1 MIPAYVKEQAKK
13 ELSRRI
19 YSDYVEY
26 VHEGRW
32 LKGKA
37 VSYICDEVQKFIE
50 TDTGHAFDILVLSI
64 PPQHGKSMTV
74 TETLPSWFLGKH
86 PYKRVIEASYSE
98 DFAQLF
104 GRRNLRKVKQFGN
117 AIFGI
122 KEGTIANNTEFE
134 LDNGVG
140 GMISRGILS
149 GVTGR
154 PADLMIIDDPVKN
167 RQEADSKTYRDRV
180 WAEWNDSLKSR
191 LAYGAKVIIIQTRW
205 HEDDFAGRIIKNE
218 KNVTVI
224 NLKCEAGE
232 NDILGRRIGQAL
244 CPEIG
249 KGDNWL
255 KDFKSS
261 FTTKEGTRTWNAL
274 YQGEPTPDEGNI
286 FKRQWFQYYKEL
298 PNIPYKLIS
307 VDATF
312 KDKEDND
319 FVAIQVWG
327 KRNADYYL
335 IERIKEHM
343 NFPTTLRTI
352 RQLKQK
358 HPDASAIL
366 VEDKAN
372 GSAIIQTLQ
381 KEFSG
386 VVPINPEGGKVA
398 RANAVSPSIESGN
411 VFLPEKEP
419 WVHDYLIELISFP
432 NAEHDDEVDC
442 TTQAL
447 NRLRII
453 TAREITEE
461 QKELYEFNKK
471 KYRERIKTYAGNT
484 ATKSFI
490 NFGG

>member
-1 MIPAYVKEQAKK
+1 MKIRNELRK
-13 ELSRRI
+13 ELARRS

-32 LKGKA
+32 IKGKA
-37 VSYICDEVQKFIE
+37 VSYICDVVQKFIE
-50 TDTGHAFDILVLSI
+50 TDTGHAFDILTLSI
-64 PPQHGKSMTV
+64 PPQHGKSMTI
-74 TETLPSWFLGKH
+74 TETLPSWYLGKY
-86 PYKRVIEASYSE
+86 PTKRIIEASYSE

-104 GRRNLRKVKQFGN
+104 GRRNRRKINQFGES
-117 AIFGI
+117 IFGI
-122 KEGTIANNTEFE
+122 KMGFIETNTEFE
-134 LDNGVG
+134 LDNGIG

-180 WAEWNDSLKSR
+180 WAEWNDSFKSR

-218 KNVTVI
+218 KHVTVI
-224 NLKCEAGE
+224 NLKCEADE
-232 NDILGRRIGQAL
+232 NDVLGRKPGDAL

-249 KGDNWL
+249 KGNKWL
-255 KDFKSS
+255 QDFKSS
-261 FTTKEGTRTWNAL
+261 FTTKEGSRTWNAL

-286 FKRQWFQYYKEL
+286 FKRKWFKYYKEL
-298 PNIPYKLIS
+298 TNMPYILLS

-319 FVAIQVWG
+319 FVSIQVWG
-327 KRNADYYL
+327 KKNADYYL
-335 IERIKEHM
+335 MERVKDHM
-343 NFPTTLRTI
+343 DFPTTLSCI
-352 RQLKQK
+352 RQLKNK
-358 HPDASAIL
+358 YASASAIL
-366 VEDKAN
+366 IEDKAN

-386 VVPINPEGGKVA
+386 VIPINPEGGKIA

-411 VFLPEKEP
+411 VYLPEKAE
-419 WVHDYLIELISFP
+419 WLHDYITEMISFP
-432 NAEHDDEVDC
+432 NGEHDDDVDC

-453 TAREITEE
+453 TAQEMTEE
-461 QKELYEFNKK
+461 QKELYEFNQK
-471 KYRERIKTYAGNT
+471 KYREGIRTIAGNN
-484 ATKSFI
+484 ATRSFI

>member
-1 MIPAYVKEQAKK
+1 MKIRNELQK
-13 ELSRRI
+13 ELCRRI

-32 LKGKA
+32 VKGKA

-50 TDTGHAFDILVLSI
+50 MDTGHAFDILAISI
-64 PPQHGKSMTV
+64 PPQHGKSMSI
-74 TETLPSWFLGKH
+74 TETLPSWYLGKY

-104 GRRNLRKVKQFGN
+104 GRRNLRKIEQFGKEL
-117 AIFGI
+117 FGI
-122 KEGTIANNTEFE
+122 EKGKVANNTEFE
-134 LDNGVG
+134 LSNGVG

-167 RQEADSKTYRDRV
+167 RQEADSKTYRDRI
-180 WAEWNDSLKSR
+180 WAEWNDSFKSR
-191 LAYGAKVIIIQTRW
+191 LAFGAKVIIIQTRW

-218 KNVTVI
+218 KHVTVI
-224 NLKCEAGE
+224 NLKCEA
-232 NDILGRRIGQAL
+232 DKDDVLGRNPGDAL

-249 KGDNWL
+249 KGNEWL
-255 KDFKSS
+255 QDFKST
-261 FTTKEGTRTWNAL
+261 FTTKEGNRTWNAL

-286 FKRQWFQYYKEL
+286 FKRKWFKYYKEL
-298 PNIPYKLIS
+298 PSIPYMLIS

-319 FVAIQVWG
+319 FVSIQVWG
-327 KRNADYYL
+327 KRDADYYL
-335 IERIKEHM
+335 IDKIKDHLD
-343 NFPTTLRTI
+343 FTSTLNAI
-352 RQLKQK
+352 RQLKKKYNQT
-358 HPDASAIL
+358 SAIL
-366 VEDKAN
+366 IEDKAN
-372 GSAIIQTLQ
+372 GSAIIQVLQ

-386 VVPINPEGGKVA
+386 VIPINPEGGKVA

-411 VFLPEKEP
+411 VYLPENAE
-419 WVHDYLIELISFP
+419 WLFDYINELTSFP
-432 NAEHDDEVDC
+432 NAEHDDDVDC

-447 NRLRII
+447 NRLRSI
-453 TAREITEE
+453 TAHEMTEE

-471 KYRERIKTYAGNT
+471 KYKDKIRTIAGNT
-484 ATKSFI
+484 ATRSFI
-490 NFGG
+490 NY

>member
-1 MIPAYVKEQAKK
+1 MIPEFVRDQAKK
-13 ELSRRI
+13 ELSRRV

-32 LKGKA
+32 IKGKA
-37 VSYICDEVQKFIE
+37 VSYICKEVQQFIE
-50 TDTGHAFDILVLSI
+50 ADTGHAFDILVLSV
-64 PPQHGKSMTV
+64 PPQHGKSMTI
-74 TETLPSWFLGKH
+74 TETLPSWYLGKN
-86 PYKRVIEASYSE
+86 PTKRIIEASYSE

-104 GRRNLRKVKQFGN
+104 GRRNLRKIKQFGK

-122 KEGTIANNTEFE
+122 ELGSIANNTEFE

-167 RQEADSKTYRDRV
+167 RQEADSKTYRDRI
-180 WAEWNDSLKSR
+180 WAEWNDSFKSR

-218 KNVTVI
+218 KHVTVI
-224 NLKCEAGE
+224 NLKCEADE
-232 NDILGRRIGQAL
+232 HDVLGRKKGQAL

-261 FTTKEGTRTWNAL
+261 FTTKEGSRTWNAL

-286 FKRQWFQYYKEL
+286 FKRKWFKYYKEL
-298 PNIPYKLIS
+298 PNMPYKLIS

-312 KDKEDND
+312 KDEEDSD

-327 KRNADYYL
+327 KRNADFYL
-335 IERIKEHM
+335 IERIKEHL
-343 NFPTTLRTI
+343 NFPATLQAI
-352 RQLKQK
+352 RQLKNK
-358 HPDASAIL
+358 HKDASATLI
-366 VEDKAN
+366 EDKAN
-372 GSAIIQTLQ
+372 GSAIIQVLY

-386 VVPINPEGGKVA
+386 VIPVKPEGGKIS

-411 VFLPEKEP
+411 VYLPENEA
-419 WVHDYLIELISFP
+419 WVHDYLLEMVSFP

-447 NRLRII
+447 NRLRSI
-453 TAREITEE
+453 TAKEITEE
-461 QKELYEFNKK
+461 QKELEEFNRK
-471 KYRERIKTYAGNT
+471 KYREQVRTIAGNN
-484 ATKSFI
+484 ATRSFI
-490 NFGG
+490 NYGG

>member
-1 MIPAYVKEQAKK
+1 MKIRNELEK
-13 ELSRRI
+13 ELARRV

-32 LKGKA
+32 IKGKA
-37 VSYICDEVQKFIE
+37 VSYICEKVQKFVE
-50 TDTGHAFDILVLSI
+50 SNTGHAFDILVISF
-64 PPQHGKSMTV
+64 PPQHGKSMSI
-74 TETLPSWFLGKH
+74 TETLPSWYLGKY
-86 PYKRVIEASYSE
+86 PTKRIIEASYSE

-104 GRRNLRKVKQFGN
+104 GRRNLRKIRDFGKD
-117 AIFGI
+117 IFGI
-122 KEGTIANNTEFE
+122 EIGKIANNTEFE
-134 LDNGVG
+134 LSNGVG

-180 WAEWNDSLKSR
+180 WSEWNDSFKSR
-191 LAYGAKVIIIQTRW
+191 LSFGAKVIIIQTRW

-218 KNVTVI
+218 KHVDVV
-224 NLKCEAGE
+224 NLKCEADE
-232 NDILGRRIGQAL
+232 NDILGRKKGDAL
-244 CPEIG
+244 FPEIG
-249 KGDNWL
+249 KGNEWL

-261 FTTKEGTRTWNAL
+261 FTTKEGSRTWNAL

-286 FKRQWFQYYKEL
+286 FKRKWFKYYKEL
-298 PNIPYKLIS
+298 PNIPYMLLS

-319 FVAIQVWG
+319 FVSIQVWG

-335 IERIKEHM
+335 IDRVKEHLD
-343 NFPTTLRTI
+343 FPTTLSVI
-352 RQLKQK
+352 RQLKK
-358 HPDASAIL
+358 KYSNSSAIL
-366 VEDKAN
+366 IEDKAN

-386 VVPINPEGGKVA
+386 VIPINPEGGKIA

-411 VFLPEKEP
+411 VYLPEKED
-419 WVHDYLIELISFP
+419 WVYDYINELISFP
-432 NAEHDDEVDC
+432 NAEHDDDVDC

-447 NRLRII
+447 NRLRSI
-453 TAREITEE
+453 TAREMTEE

-471 KYRERIKTYAGNT
+471 VYKERVKTIAGNT
-484 ATKSFI
+484 ATRSFI
-490 NFGG
+490 MYGG

>member
-1 MIPAYVKEQAKK
+1 MKIRDELRK
-13 ELSRRI
+13 ELCRRI

-32 LKGKA
+32 IKGKA
-37 VSYICDEVQKFIE
+37 VSYICDKVQNFIE
-50 TDTGHAFDILVLSI
+50 EDTGHAFDVLVLSI
-64 PPQHGKSMTV
+64 PPQHGKSMTI
-74 TETLPSWFLGKH
+74 TETLPSWYLGKF
-86 PYKRVIEASYSE
+86 PMKRIIEISYSE

-104 GRRNLRKVKQFGN
+104 GRRNLRKIDQFGFD
-117 AIFGI
+117 IFGI
-122 KEGTIANNTEFE
+122 KIGKVANNTEFE
-134 LDNGVG
+134 LSNGVG

-167 RQEADSKTYRDRV
+167 RQEADSKTYRDRI
-180 WAEWNDSLKSR
+180 WTEWNDSFKSR
-191 LAYGAKVIIIQTRW
+191 LAFGAKVIIIQTRW
-205 HEDDFAGRIIKNE
+205 HEDDFAGRIVKNE
-218 KNVTVI
+218 KHVTVI
-224 NLKCEAGE
+224 NLKCEADD
-232 NDILGRRIGQAL
+232 NDPLGREKGDAL

-249 KGDNWL
+249 KGNEWL

-261 FTTKEGTRTWNAL
+261 FTTKEGNRTWNAL

-286 FKRQWFQYYKEL
+286 FKRIWFKYYKEL
-298 PNIPYKLIS
+298 PNMPYLLIS

-335 IERIKEHM
+335 IERIKEHLD
-343 NFPTTLRTI
+343 FPNTLVCI
-352 RQLKQK
+352 RHLKK
-358 HPDASAIL
+358 KYPLASAVLI
-366 VEDKAN
+366 EDKAN

-386 VVPINPEGGKVA
+386 VIPVNPEGGKVA
-398 RANAVSPSIESGN
+398 RANAVAPSVESGN
-411 VFLPEKEP
+411 VYLPENKD
-419 WVHDYLIELISFP
+419 WLFDYLNELTSFP

-453 TAREITEE
+453 TAREISEE
-461 QKELYEFNKK
+461 QKQLNEYNKK
-471 KYRERIKTYAGNT
+471 KYRDRVLTLAGQN
-484 ATKSFI
+484 ATRDFI
-490 NFGG
+490 EYGG

>member
-1 MIPAYVKEQAKK
+1 MKIRNELEK
-13 ELSRRI
+13 ELARRV

-32 LKGKA
+32 IKGKA
-37 VSYICDEVQKFIE
+37 VSYICEKVQKFVE
-50 TDTGHAFDILVLSI
+50 SNTGHAFDILVISF
-64 PPQHGKSMTV
+64 PPQHGKSMSI
-74 TETLPSWFLGKH
+74 TETLPSWYLGKY
-86 PYKRVIEASYSE
+86 PTKRIIEASYSE

-104 GRRNLRKVKQFGN
+104 GRRNLRKIRDFGKD
-117 AIFGI
+117 IFGI
-122 KEGTIANNTEFE
+122 ETGKIANNTEFE
-134 LDNGVG
+134 LSNGVG

-180 WAEWNDSLKSR
+180 WSEWNDSFKSR
-191 LAYGAKVIIIQTRW
+191 LSFGAKVIIIQTRW

-218 KNVTVI
+218 KHVEVV
-224 NLKCEAGE
+224 NLKCEADE
-232 NDILGRRIGQAL
+232 NDILGRKKGDAL
-244 CPEIG
+244 FPEIG
-249 KGDNWL
+249 KGNEWL

-261 FTTKEGTRTWNAL
+261 FTTKEGSRTWNAL

-286 FKRQWFQYYKEL
+286 FKRKWFKYYKEL
-298 PNIPYKLIS
+298 PNIPYMLLS

-319 FVAIQVWG
+319 FVSIQVWG

-335 IERIKEHM
+335 VDRVKEHLD
-343 NFPTTLRTI
+343 FPTTLSVI
-352 RQLKQK
+352 RQLKK
-358 HPDASAIL
+358 KYSNSSAIL
-366 VEDKAN
+366 IEDKAN

-386 VVPINPEGGKVA
+386 VIPINPEGGKIA

-411 VFLPEKEP
+411 VYLPEKVD
-419 WVHDYLIELISFP
+419 WLYDYISELISFP
-432 NAEHDDEVDC
+432 NAEHDDDVDC

-447 NRLRII
+447 NRLRTI
-453 TAREITEE
+453 TAHEMTEE
-461 QKELYEFNKK
+461 QRELYEFNKK
-471 KYRERIKTYAGNT
+471 VYRERVKTIAGNT
-484 ATKSFI
+484 ATRSFMMY
-490 NFGG
+490 GG

>member
-1 MIPAYVKEQAKK
+1 MVPEYVRMRARC
-13 ELSRRI
+13 ELARRV

-32 LKGKA
+32 IKGKA
-37 VSYICDEVQKFIE
+37 VSYICEEVQKFIE
-50 TDTGHAFDILVLSI
+50 SDTGHAFDILVLSV
-64 PPQHGKSMTV
+64 PPQHGKSMTI
-74 TETLPSWFLGKH
+74 TETLPSWYLGKN
-86 PYKRVIEASYSE
+86 PNNRVIEVSYSE
-98 DFAQLF
+98 DFSKLF
-104 GRRNLRKVKQFGN
+104 GRRNLKKIKQFGEC
-117 AIFGI
+117 IFGI
-122 KEGTIANNTEFE
+122 KLGSVANNTEFE
-134 LDNGVG
+134 LDNGIG

-154 PADLMIIDDPVKN
+154 PANLIIIDDPVKN
-167 RQEADSKTYRDRV
+167 RQEADSKTYRDRI
-180 WAEWNDSLKSR
+180 WAEWCDSLKSR

-205 HEDDFAGRIIKNE
+205 HEDDFAGRVIKNE
-218 KNVTVI
+218 KHVTVI
-224 NLKCEAGE
+224 NLKCEAGD
-232 NDILGRRIGQAL
+232 NDVLGRKKGQAL

-249 KGDNWL
+249 KGDSWL

-261 FTTKEGTRTWNAL
+261 YTTKEGKRTWNAL

-286 FKRQWFQYYKEL
+286 FKRKWFNYYKEL

-319 FVAIQVWG
+319 YVAIQVWG

-335 IERIKEHM
+335 IERIKEHFD
-343 NFPTTLRTI
+343 FPTTIEAI
-352 RQLKQK
+352 RQLKTK
-358 HPDASAIL
+358 HIDASAIL

-386 VVPINPEGGKVA
+386 VIPINPEGGKIS

-411 VFLPEKEP
+411 VFLPLGKE
-419 WVHDYLIELISFP
+419 WVFDYLKELVSFP

-447 NRLRII
+447 NRLRSI
-453 TAREITEE
+453 TAKEMTEE
-461 QKELYEFNKK
+461 QRKLDEFNKK
-471 KYRERIKTYAGNT
+471 KYRERVRTIAGNS
-484 ATKSFI
+484 ATRSFI
-490 NFGG
+490 MYGG

>member
-1 MIPAYVKEQAKK
+1 MIPAYVQDQARK
-13 ELSRRI
+13 ELARRN

-32 LKGKA
+32 IKGRA

-50 TDTGHAFDILVLSI
+50 TDTGHAFDILTISI
-64 PPQHGKSMTV
+64 PPQHGKSMTI
-74 TETLPSWFLGKH
+74 TETLPSWYLGKY
-86 PYKRVIEASYSE
+86 PYNRIIEASYSE

-104 GRRNLRKVKQFGN
+104 GRRNLRKIKQFGES
-117 AIFGI
+117 IFGI
-122 KEGTIANNTEFE
+122 KVGSIANNTEFE

-154 PADLMIIDDPVKN
+154 PANLIIIDDPVKN
-167 RQEADSKTYRDRV
+167 RQEADSKTYRDRN

-218 KNVTVI
+218 KHVQAI
-224 NLKCEAGE
+224 NLKCEADE
-232 NDILGRRIGQAL
+232 NDILGRNKGDAL

-249 KGDNWL
+249 KGNTWL

-261 FTTKEGTRTWNAL
+261 FTTKEGSRTWNAL
-274 YQGEPTPDEGNI
+274 YQGTPTPDEGNI

-298 PNIPYKLIS
+298 PNIPYMLIS

-327 KRNADYYL
+327 KRNSDYYL
-335 IERIKEHM
+335 IDRIKEHL
-343 NFPTTLRTI
+343 NFPSTISVI
-352 RQLKQK
+352 RQLKNK
-358 HPDASAIL
+358 YSNSSAIL
-366 VEDKAN
+366 IEDKAN
-372 GSAIIQTLQ
+372 GSAIIQTLC

-386 VVPINPEGGKVA
+386 VIPINPEGGKVA
-398 RANAVSPSIESGN
+398 RANAVSPSVESGN
-411 VFLPEKEP
+411 VYLPENES
-419 WVHDYLIELISFP
+419 WVYDYLSELISFP

-453 TAREITEE
+453 TAQEMTDE
-461 QKELYEFNKK
+461 QKEMQEFERK
-471 KYRERIKTYAGNT
+471 KYREKIRTIAGNS
-484 ATKSFI
+484 ATRSFI